1 MAKIYVWH
9 GDKHM
14 ERVVK
19 LNIEVLGIGSPTQEY
34 FPK

>member
-1 MAKIYVWH
+1 MAKIEVWH
-9 GDKHM
+9 SDKHM

-19 LNIEVLGIGSPTQEY
+19 LNIEVLGISSPTHEY